1 MDTVKISL
9 EEYKRLIKDQT
20 YYYMLLDAVIDAT
33 KMKLYSWGSKD
44 LVIDSEKI
52 VNALKMLDPDGF
64 DAIYQRKL
72 AEAEAERA
80 EEEEREAREKAKLEE
95 MEGEDE
101 S

>member
-1 MDTVKISL
+1 METVKISL
-9 EEYKRLIKDQT
+9 DEYRRLIKNDT
-20 YYYMLLDAVIDAT
+20 YFNFLMDAIIGAT
-33 KMKLYSWGSKD
+33 KMHFYSWGDNELK
-44 LVIDSEKI
+44 IDDKK
-52 VNALKMLDPDGF
+52 VFDALKILDADGF

-95 MEGEDE
+95 MEGENE

>member
-1 MDTVKISL
+1 METVKISL

-33 KMKLYSWGSKD
+33 RVKLYSWGSKD

-52 VNALKMLDPDGF
+52 ANALKMLDPDGF

>member
-20 YYYMLLDAVIDAT
+20 YYYMLLDAVIDST
-33 KMKLYSWGSKD
+33 RVKLYSWGSKD
-44 LVIDSEKI
+44 LLIDSEKI